1 MVGWVEDQ
9 VAWVVGRGPREALA
23 IRVAWHSGAADQS
36 EDSLGVGAEAAEEE
50 LPVDDRRSVS
60 VFVPVSPS
68 VSISGVRGSESTDGV
83 GSDECSS
90 EGRDTS
96 DAYE

>member
-1 MVGWVEDQ
+1 MVPLELFRSFHVDL
-9 VAWVVGRGPREALA
+9 PF
-23 IRVAWHSGAADQS
+23 
-36 EDSLGVGAEAAEEE
+36 GVGAEAAEEE